1 MMRGAGAMTMRSKSL
16 QIPIA
21 ELILQR
27 DDMLLIDCLHDCGAE
42 YVEVGAKVA
51 AHHPL
56 VDEQR
61 GMPAWV
67 GIEMMAQAV
76 SVFSGL
82 ELRAQGLPPRIG
94 LLLGARL
101 YEARVPFFRVEA
113 GLKVRA
119 VLSLR
124 DTQGL
129 GVFECTIRERDELLA
144 RGQVK
149 GFVPQDIDEFLRSG
163 AYG

>member
-1 MMRGAGAMTMRSKSL
+1 MRGAGAMTMESEFL
-16 QIPIA
+16 QIPIE
-21 ELILQR
+21 ELLLQR
-27 DDMLLIDCLHDCGAE
+27 NDMLLIDCLHNFGAD
-42 YVEVGAKVA
+42 YVEVGAKVTA
-51 AHHPL
+51 CHPL

-67 GIEMMAQAV
+67 GIELMAQAV

-82 ELRAQGLPPRIG
+82 ELRARGLPPRIG

-113 GLKVRA
+113 RLKVRA
-119 VLSLR
+119 LLSLR
-124 DTQGL
+124 DAEGL

-144 RGQVK
+144 QGQVK
-149 GFVPQDIDEFLRSG
+149 GFMPKDIDEFLRSG